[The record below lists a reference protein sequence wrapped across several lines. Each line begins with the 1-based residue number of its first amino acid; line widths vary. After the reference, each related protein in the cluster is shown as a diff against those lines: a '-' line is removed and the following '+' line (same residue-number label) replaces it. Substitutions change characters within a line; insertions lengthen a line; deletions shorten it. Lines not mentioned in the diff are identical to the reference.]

1 MAGIQADRTART
13 KGLDSPSAWHPP
25 AFPDWL
31 QKCPAHVLGK
41 RTS

>member
-13 KGLDSPSAWHPP
+13 KGLDSPCAWHPP
-25 AFPDWL
+25 AFFDWL
-31 QKCPAHVLGK
+31 RKCPANFLGK